1 MAGTAREHLCAQEGV
16 RKSWKTY
23 KACLSLCMG
32 SAWSINKC
40 LTNTEMERGGKE
52 QRGFAAP
59 GSLRD
64 GDALSREHRNR
75 TQLLLSPL
83 ACFLAPCDCQPAAQ
97 PGEQA
102 AVPLCR
108 QRGW

>member
-1 MAGTAREHLCAQEGV
+1 MSLHAPGSGCRDTGDVAGTAREHLCAQEGV

-59 GSLRD
+59 GSLRMHSQEKED
-64 GDALSREHRNR
+64 W
-75 TQLLLSPL
+75 
-83 ACFLAPCDCQPAAQ
+83 
-97 PGEQA
+97 
-102 AVPLCR
+102 
-108 QRGW
+108 GW